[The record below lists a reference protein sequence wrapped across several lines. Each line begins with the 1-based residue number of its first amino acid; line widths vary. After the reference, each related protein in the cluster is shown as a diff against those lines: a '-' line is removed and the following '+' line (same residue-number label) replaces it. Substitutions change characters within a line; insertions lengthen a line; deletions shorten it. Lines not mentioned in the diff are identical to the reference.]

1 MLHASIY
8 FATHH
13 SREIAMIGRTAL
25 VTGGTGCIGRVICE
39 VLVEAGYR
47 VAANCHP
54 GDAGNA
60 ARWREE
66 AAAQGKDIHIEA
78 FDAGDYEA
86 TCAGVAAVEAT
97 LGKIDVLVNAAG
109 ITRDGRLVNLDPED
123 WKAVVRTN
131 LDSVYNATKSV
142 IGGMIGR
149 NFGRVVNISSVNGQR
164 GQFGQANY
172 SAAKAGVHGFT
183 MAVARE
189 VARKGITVNTVSP
202 GYIESPLIMKVPE
215 PIRESI
221 RESIPAGRF
230 GQPNEIAR
238 AVLFLASDDAAYI
251 TGADLSVN
259 GGYHMD

>member
-1 MLHASIY
+1 MN
-8 FATHH
+8 
-13 SREIAMIGRTAL
+13 GRTAL

-54 GDAGNA
+54 GDAANA
-60 ARWREE
+60 SRWQQELADR
-66 AAAQGKDIHIEA
+66 GVTVHIEP
-78 FDAGDYEA
+78 FDAGDYDA
-86 TCAGVAAVEAT
+86 TRAGATAVEAA
-97 LGKIDVLVNAAG
+97 LGPVDVLVNAAG
-109 ITRDGRLVNLDPED
+109 ITRDGRLVNLEPDD

-142 IGGMIGR
+142 VSGMIGR
-149 NFGRVVNISSVNGQR
+149 GFGRVVNISSVNGQR
-164 GQFGQANY
+164 GQFGQSNY

-202 GYIESPLIMKVPE
+202 GYIESPLIMNVPE
-215 PIRESI
+215 NIREGI
-221 RESIPAGRF
+221 REQIPAGRF
-230 GQPNEIAR
+230 GKPFEIAR

-251 TGADLSVN
+251 TGTDLSVN

>member
-1 MLHASIY
+1 MS
-8 FATHH
+8 
-13 SREIAMIGRTAL
+13 GRTAL

-39 VLVEAGYR
+39 VLLEAGYQ

-54 GDAGNA
+54 GDAENA
-60 ARWREE
+60 AKWQQELGARDL
-66 AAAQGKDIHIEA
+66 QIHIQP
-78 FDAGDYEA
+78 FDASDYEA
-86 TCAGVAAVEAT
+86 TRAGVAAVEAE
-97 LGKIDVLVNAAG
+97 LAPVDLLVNAAG
-109 ITRDGRLVNLDPED
+109 ITRDGRLAKLSPAD
-123 WKAVVRTN
+123 WQAVLRTN

-142 IGGMIGR
+142 IDGMIER
-149 NFGRVVNISSVNGQR
+149 KFGRVVNISSVNGQR

-202 GYIESPLIMKVPE
+202 GYIESPLIMNVPE
-215 PIRESI
+215 PIREGI
-221 RESIPAGRF
+221 REQIPVGRF
-230 GQPNEIAR
+230 GKPAEIAR

-251 TGADLSVN
+251 TGTDLSVN

>member
-1 MLHASIY
+1 MK
-8 FATHH
+8 
-13 SREIAMIGRTAL
+13 GRTAL
-25 VTGGTGCIGRVICE
+25 VTGGTGCIGRMICE
-39 VLVEAGYR
+39 TLAEAGYR
-47 VAANCHP
+47 VASNGHP
-54 GDAGNA
+54 ADAQNA
-60 ARWREE
+60 AAWQQDASARGL
-66 AAAQGKDIHIEA
+66 QVHLQL
-78 FDAGDYEA
+78 FDAGEYEA
-86 TCAGVAAVEAT
+86 TRAGIAEVEAV
-97 LGKIDVLVNAAG
+97 LGPVDVLVNAAG

-142 IGGMIGR
+142 IAGMTSRG
-149 NFGRVVNISSVNGQR
+149 FGRVVNISSVNGQR

-189 VARKGITVNTVSP
+189 VARKGVTVNTVSP
-202 GYIESPLIMKVPE
+202 GYIESPLIMQVPE

-230 GQPNEIAR
+230 GKPQEIAR
-238 AVLFLASDDAAYI
+238 AVLFLVSDDAAYI

>member
-1 MLHASIY
+1 MK
-8 FATHH
+8 
-13 SREIAMIGRTAL
+13 GRTAL

-39 VLVEAGYR
+39 NLAEAGYR
-47 VAANCHP
+47 VAANGHP
-54 GDAGNA
+54 ADAASA
-60 ARWREE
+60 ASWRRELAE
-66 AAAQGKDIHIEA
+66 RGLEVHLEP
-78 FDAGDYEA
+78 FDAGDFDA
-86 TCAGVAAVEAT
+86 TAAGIAAVEAAV
-97 LGKIDVLVNAAG
+97 GPVDVLVNAAG

-131 LDSVYNATKSV
+131 LDSVYNATKGV
-142 IGGMIGR
+142 IGGMMSRG
-149 NFGRVVNISSVNGQR
+149 FGRVVNISSVNGQR

-189 VARKGITVNTVSP
+189 VARKGVTVNTVSP

-215 PIRESI
+215 PIREGI
-221 RESIPAGRF
+221 REAIPVGRF
-230 GQPNEIAR
+230 GQPREIAR
-238 AVLFLASDDAAYI
+238 AVMFLASDDAAYI

>member
-1 MLHASIY
+1 MSQ
-8 FATHH
+8 
-13 SREIAMIGRTAL
+13 RTAL
-25 VTGGTGCIGRVICE
+25 VTGGTGCIGRTICE
-39 VLVEAGYR
+39 TLAEAGYR
-47 VAANCHP
+47 VAANGHP
-54 GDAGNA
+54 ADA
-60 ARWREE
+60 ES
-66 AAAQGKDIHIEA
+66 AAAWQQDAASRGLQIHLEC

-86 TCAGVAAVEAT
+86 TRAGIAAAEAVV
-97 LGKIDVLVNAAG
+97 GPVDVLVNAAG
-109 ITRDGRLVNLDPED
+109 ITRDGRLVNLEPAD
-123 WKAVVRTN
+123 WQAVVRTN

-142 IGGMIGR
+142 IAGMTSRG
-149 NFGRVVNISSVNGQR
+149 FGRVVNISSVNGQR

-189 VARKGITVNTVSP
+189 VARKGVTVNTVSP

-215 PIRESI
+215 QIRESI

-230 GQPNEIAR
+230 GQPSEIAR
-238 AVLFLASDDAAYI
+238 AVRFLVSDDAAYI

>member
-1 MLHASIY
+1 MN
-8 FATHH
+8 
-13 SREIAMIGRTAL
+13 GRTAL

-39 VLVEAGYR
+39 VLLEAGYR

-54 GDAGNA
+54 GDVENA
-60 ARWREE
+60 ARWRDDL
-66 AAAQGKDIHIEA
+66 AARGLQVHIEA
-78 FDAGDYEA
+78 FDAGDYAA
-86 TCAGVAAVEAT
+86 TRAGIAAVEAA
-97 LGKIDVLVNAAG
+97 LGQVDLLVNAAG
-109 ITRDGRLVNLDPED
+109 ITRDGRLVNLEPAD
-123 WKAVVRTN
+123 WQAVVRTN

-142 IGGMIGR
+142 IEGMIGR
-149 NFGRVVNISSVNGQR
+149 KFGRVVNISSVNGQR

-202 GYIESPLIMKVPE
+202 GYIDSPLIMQVPE
-215 PIRESI
+215 PIREGI

-230 GQPNEIAR
+230 GKPSEIAR

>member
-1 MLHASIY
+1 M
-8 FATHH
+8 
-13 SREIAMIGRTAL
+13 
-25 VTGGTGCIGRVICE
+25 
-39 VLVEAGYR
+39 
-47 VAANCHP
+47 
-54 GDAGNA
+54 
-60 ARWREE
+60 
-66 AAAQGKDIHIEA
+66 
-78 FDAGDYEA
+78 
-86 TCAGVAAVEAT
+86 AAVEAAV
-97 LGKIDVLVNAAG
+97 GPVDVLVNAAG

-142 IGGMIGR
+142 IGGMISR
-149 NFGRVVNISSVNGQR
+149 KFGRVVNISSVNGQR

-215 PIRESI
+215 NIREGI
-221 RESIPAGRF
+221 RESIPVGRF
-230 GQPNEIAR
+230 GKPEEIAR
-238 AVLFLASDDAAYI
+238 AVLFLASDHAAYI
-251 TGADLSVN
+251 TGTDLSVN

>member
-1 MLHASIY
+1 MN
-8 FATHH
+8 
-13 SREIAMIGRTAL
+13 GRTAL

-39 VLVEAGYR
+39 VLVEAGYQ

-54 GDAGNA
+54 SDAENA
-60 ARWREE
+60 ARWQEDAAGRGIKIRVQPFDAADYDATRAGTAEIE
-66 AAAQGKDIHIEA
+66 AA
-78 FDAGDYEA
+78 
-86 TCAGVAAVEAT
+86 
-97 LGKIDVLVNAAG
+97 LGPIDVLINAAG
-109 ITRDGRLVNLDPED
+109 ITRDGRLVNLAPAD
-123 WKAVVRTN
+123 WHAVLRTN

-142 IGGMIGR
+142 LDGMIAKGY
-149 NFGRVVNISSVNGQR
+149 GRVVNISSVNGQR

-202 GYIESPLIMKVPE
+202 GYIESPLIMNVPE
-215 PIRESI
+215 PIREGI
-221 RESIPAGRF
+221 REQIPAGRF
-230 GQPNEIAR
+230 GKPAEIAR